1 MILSNAWN
9 RAVYRL
15 SAPIYD
21 WLAVPFER
29 GRKRAIERLEIASGE
44 RVLIVGCGTGLDLEY
59 LPAGADV
66 VAVDLAPGMIEQAEA
81 RARRLD
87 REVDARVADAR
98 SLDLPD
104 GSVDAIL
111 LHLVLSVVP
120 NPEELL
126 GEAARVLAADGRA
139 SILAE
144 RGQVEAPTAGNRG
157 SLEKP
162 LESMLSETDFATGED
177 EAFDEGGYAVTV
189 ARPP

>member
-1 MILSNAWN
+1 
-9 RAVYRL
+9 
-15 SAPIYD
+15 
-21 WLAVPFER
+21 
-29 GRKRAIERLEIASGE
+29 
-44 RVLIVGCGTGLDLEY
+44 
-59 LPAGADV
+59 
-66 VAVDLAPGMIEQAEA
+66 
-81 RARRLD
+81 
-87 REVDARVADAR
+87 
-98 SLDLPD
+98 
-104 GSVDAIL
+104 

-144 RGQVEAPTAGNRG
+144 RGQVEAPTVGNRR

-177 EAFDEGGYAVTV
+177 EEFDEGGYAVTV